1 MISTRSA
8 ARLSLSQGRVALR
21 APKRHQ
27 IRFQSTSST
36 SSSSTTAASNGS
48 FGAGVLGG
56 VAGAA
61 LFYGI
66 YSFTPAGRTASKL
79 NKTVKEAE
87 KKYQEAAKKLQENT
101 PSASQA
107 VDSIKQF
114 AYSYVGWI
122 PGGRGYVDAAFKDW
136 ETVRKEHGDEADK
149 LVNDAYK
156 QFQDISK
163 SGLSL
168 ETASRAFEVLADLAS
183 KIASLAGDA
192 ISDVVDNHP
201 QLKEKLGG
209 NIDQLKQMGE
219 QYGPE
224 AKKQVDE
231 TWRQVK
237 DIFAGGFSAS
247 SLAKARELIDDKVKQ
262 VQKLGDEAWKKG
274 LEEAKPYLEKSPKI
288 KELLE
293 KNGDALKKGN
303 IGELFGKVRDA
314 AKSGDV
320 GDLESYIKQAA
331 QKVSDKA
338 DESGWGSLNKY
349 MDKIP
354 QGSEILSK
362 LEEMGRVAEEHKEE
376 GEQLLKETLGDIQK
390 VLEEKGQ
397 KAKKIADSAKDSAK
411 KETKAKKE

>member
-1 MISTRSA
+1 MISTRA
-8 ARLSLSQGRVALR
+8 ATRLSLSQSRAALR
-21 APKRHQ
+21 APKHQ
-27 IRFQSTSST
+27 IRLQSTSST
-36 SSSSTTAASNGS
+36 SSSSAANAAPPSS
-48 FGAGVLGG
+48 SLGAGIVGG
-56 VAGAA
+56 IAGAG
-61 LFYGI
+61 LLYGI
-66 YSFTPAGRTASKL
+66 YSFTPAGRTASKV
-79 NKTVKEAE
+79 NKAVKEAE
-87 KKYQEAAKKLQENT
+87 KKYQEAAKKLQAAT
-101 PSASQA
+101 PSSSQA

-136 ETVRKEHGDEADK
+136 ETVREQHGEEADQ

-163 SGLSL
+163 AGLSL
-168 ETASRAFEVLADLAS
+168 EAASRAWDVLADLA
-183 KIASLAGDA
+183 KKLANLTGDA
-192 ISDVVDNHP
+192 LSDIVDNHP

-231 TWRQVK
+231 TWKQIR
-237 DIFAGGFSAS
+237 DIFAGGLSAS
-247 SLAKARELIDDKVKQ
+247 SIAKARELIDEKVQQ

-274 LEEAKPYLEKSPKI
+274 LEEAKPYLEKSPQV

-303 IGELFGKVRDA
+303 ISELFSKVRDA

-320 GDLESYIKQAA
+320 GSLESYIKQAA
-331 QKVSDKA
+331 DKVGGDKGSG
-338 DESGWGSLNKY
+338 SGWASLDKY
-349 MDKIP
+349 LSLDKIP

-362 LEEMGRVAEEHKEE
+362 LEEMGRIAQNHKED
-376 GEQLLKETLGDIQK
+376 GEKLLKETMADIQK
-390 VLEEKGQ
+390 VLED
-397 KAKKIADSAKDSAK
+397 KARKAQEIADKEK
-411 KETKAKKE
+411 KN

>member
-8 ARLSLSQGRVALR
+8 ARLPLSQGRAALR
-21 APKRHQ
+21 APKRQQ
-27 IRFQSTSST
+27 IRFQTTSST
-36 SSSSTTAASNGS
+36 ASSAGSTASNGS
-48 FGAGVLGG
+48 FAAGIMGG

-61 LFYGI
+61 LFYGA

-79 NKTVKEAE
+79 NKAVKEAE
-87 KKYQEAAKKLQENT
+87 KKYQEAAKKLQANT
-101 PSASQA
+101 PNASQA

-122 PGGRGYVDAAFKDW
+122 PGGRGYVDAAFRDW
-136 ETVRKEHGDEADK
+136 ETVRKEHGKEADQ

-156 QFQDISK
+156 QFQELSK

-168 ETASRAFEVLADLAS
+168 ETASRAYDVLADLAS

-192 ISDVVDNHP
+192 LSDVVDNHP
-201 QLKEKLGG
+201 QIKEKLGP

-237 DIFAGGFSAS
+237 DIFAGGFSVA

-293 KNGDALKKGN
+293 NNGEALKQGN
-303 IGELFGKVRDA
+303 ITELFSKVRDT
-314 AKSGDV
+314 AKSGDL
-320 GDLESYIKQAA
+320 GGLESYIKQAA
-331 QKVSDKA
+331 KKVSDKA
-338 DESGWGSLNKY
+338 EASGWGSLDKY
-349 MDKIP
+349 LDKIP
-354 QGSEILSK
+354 QGSEILGK
-362 LEEMGRVAEEHKEE
+362 LEEMGRLAEDHKEE

-397 KAKKIADSAKDSAK
+397 KAKEIVDSDK
-411 KETKAKKE
+411 KK

>member
-8 ARLSLSQGRVALR
+8 TRLSLSQGRAALR
-21 APKRHQ
+21 VPKRQH
-27 IRFQSTSST
+27 IRFQTTSST
-36 SSSSTTAASNGS
+36 SSSASGGASNGS
-48 FGAGVLGG
+48 LGVGLVGG

-61 LFYGI
+61 LFYGV

-87 KKYQEAAKKLQENT
+87 KKYQEAAKALQANT

-136 ETVRKEHGDEADK
+136 ETVRKEHGKEADK

-156 QFQDISK
+156 QFQEISK
-163 SGLSL
+163 SSLSL
-168 ETASRAFEVLADLAS
+168 ETASRAYDVLADLAS
-183 KIASLAGDA
+183 KIASLTGDA
-192 ISDVVDNHP
+192 LSDVMDNHP

-219 QYGPE
+219 HYGPE

-247 SLAKARELIDDKVKQ
+247 SLTKARELIDDKVQQ

-274 LEEAKPYLEKSPKI
+274 LEEAKPYLEKSPKV

-293 KNGDALKKGN
+293 KNGEALKKGN

-320 GDLESYIKQAA
+320 GGLESYIKQAA
-331 QKVSDKA
+331 QKVGDKA
-338 DESGWGSLNKY
+338 KESGWGSLDKY
-349 MDKIP
+349 LDKVP
-354 QGSEILSK
+354 QGSEILGK
-362 LEEMGRVAEEHKEE
+362 LEEMGRIAEEHKEE
-376 GEQLLKETLGDIQK
+376 GEQLLKETMGDIQK

-397 KAKKIADSAKDSAK
+397 KVKEIVDSEKKQK
-411 KETKAKKE
+411 K